1 MDFSEYD
8 YELQPLT
15 AGLAGRFWGWW
26 KNYTSAER
34 RANAALQLRDRF
46 GRFAEM
52 GRDHK
57 FKFRNS
63 GGGIEN
69 GTGKYIGPASREGY
83 GRFYVKDHPALGTGV
98 VEISNKNFR
107 EILTSLSEDYLRSR
121 GINLGQDTTGNIV
134 GARKD
139 TDIPNIDD
147 LNIKPATDEDLE
159 AASDQTEDIP
169 DLNEV
174 IKTAEEGAIKY
185 GDLKPGVIVRDEAGN
200 RLGIVTQ
207 VDFVNGKVVPV
218 IRWQDGE
225 RGRGTESDPEDL
237 VTIWIPSEDADSPEG
252 NQEKASVKARLRKV
266 GTEAEPSPATKTS
279 PSIGDISF
287 FDVTDSDMKNAASE
301 KPRAERSSTYID
313 GVDVVNQIMNEA
325 AQIAYELGRF
335 PVPRPGDST
344 QGEENKKDSDFRAA
358 IKRQYG
364 RVFEALKK
372 SNPEFMSKYDNFDAF
387 WGDILKNRVTNRSR
401 FRNEGEN
408 EFRQTVNTAY
418 AKEILGL
425 DEDGFIE
432 LYRNSKVG
440 GAEGRFSEKDAA
452 AGYASLDRNMA
463 WDYEPQ
469 ESYGQYAGR
478 YSIRVTPKEF
488 PGIIG
493 YSSFEDEI
501 GAVPGPNITYLEG
514 RVTRHGGLE
523 ALPTPFNW
531 NGSRGMGQGPYRDFT
546 GGFRFIKPAGEFD
559 YKNFEDLLAR
569 AGGKE
574 KVRARISELWP
585 GTTFDKQEK
594 DSFSVSVPEFEKY
607 LKMLPDGKA
616 IFTHLSLSSGR
627 GGIEKRGDEVDNV
640 LKAMSVIQ
648 DLSGEKII
656 EWRRGGNPFSGQ
668 KAYIPE
674 APAEKPVEK
683 PAEKPVE
690 DIADTQIRD
699 LSGFKRVGYAMGS
712 NEGGVY
718 KDANGNEIYVK
729 RPKTKLHGENEALA
743 ARLYELLGIDVAK
756 VKFGRLADGTEVTYS
771 EWIESE
777 LDLRDRLNDEE
788 YLRNVQ
794 EGFGVDA
801 WLANWDVAGSAY
813 DNIVTDSSG
822 KPVRID
828 TGGALW
834 FRARGEAKGE
844 AFGDKVGEIDS
855 LVDGSNRQSRM
866 LFGRMTEEQ
875 KRDSVAKLTTISPE
889 EIRKV
894 VSEIIS
900 DPNVAQKMSD
910 TLIARRKDAL
920 DRFNISTPQFMAF
933 DDEKTVSVADLKK
946 GDSVVIGGET
956 LKVKSKK
963 DLKDGTFRIEFANED
978 GEVVEDLISEPTDT
992 FDLPTPE
999 EKEPAKGKGKKPA
1012 TSPRKSVAYF
1022 FDDVDNLGQFKTLAK
1037 FGDVLALPDGK
1048 GGTFEAY
1055 YISHKRGTDAKG
1067 RSGYDVVLER
1077 ASNHELFGAFIPSG
1091 YNTQQLVGPNGKTRV
1106 NRAKDVVAKKP
1117 TAPEKVDEG
1126 KKPAPSTPPLSADEN
1141 APTQKQIDSINR
1153 RLNEGRY
1160 PGIVS
1165 EARAKAINDLM
1176 PTLTKGNV
1184 GKIIKELNDAELKW
1198 RMDNGWSID
1207 ELIGKYY
1214 TDKNGNVTL
1223 PSKDVASRYESYKP
1237 YKDENGEPLPGVEQ
1251 PAETEQQTEQDAVAE
1266 TPDNPLP
1273 TSGEIG
1279 ATGVLKGKVKFE
1291 IREDGDIYVFDDKSL
1306 KGEAT
1311 FNHKETIKGVGF
1323 QKDGLGTV
1331 KIAPEKTPDG
1341 FAWKIHAS
1349 VGQASADKL
1358 SIDDFRKEILQR
1370 LFNRINGIDDPNDVS
1385 QSVAEIPDGEI
1396 SEDASDAI
1404 KGEPGETGSLGNGV
1418 GFSVSGNGS
1427 VVLHGDVQM
1436 GSENS
1441 QLIASVLNGDRDGY
1455 EVMFFRDG
1463 DENFEVEITP
1473 TDRSVPKTQH
1483 TKNLLNSLKKAL
1495 SFATEEEPAEEET
1508 GTEAAEPRRLAN
1520 NELADPTREER
1531 FKQVSEANDIEEI
1544 SGNLGP
1550 KSMPIYF
1557 YLEGNKLTIE
1567 TLGPDS
1573 LPEAPEDFDRK
1584 SDWEKFQH
1592 IVLTRAI
1599 RNAIAIF
1606 LGIPKEYLGKF
1617 IRIGE
1622 KSTTNQ
1628 QLEVDFEVNREDDG
1642 PIPSN
1647 IDKANLLNAVSDAI
1661 ANVTDNMREEVQ
1673 GWITWADNKKAE
1685 EEAAKKKQAEE
1696 QAAEQAK
1703 SKNIW
1708 EAEHGSVLNPSQRTA
1723 LLNQLKDA
1731 VANGIITNERDTEI
1745 KNQMRDGKFGTKDLE
1760 LIQAELSGEKPAEEP
1775 EEDKPESS
1783 TELTLED
1790 GKSARDAH
1798 GLVME
1803 SLPRKIQDRF
1813 FALHARFSGYSIADK
1828 NALESDENI
1837 FLEYISTVATE
1848 AVKLLVE
1855 RYRRQ
1860 SLSGD
1865 KDAKSKLQAAVEDLK
1880 LLIWTK
1886 YRSPLYTKRASELVD
1901 EDELKRSA
1909 RVAWIALLT
1918 TLDIDDVLSEIDTTP
1933 ETEEEQPTPEP
1944 EPEAE
1949 PTPEPE
1955 AEQPAAA
1962 PASEPF
1968 VPATTDV
1975 DAIRGLIES
1984 ASQADRR
1991 NIVVPAVV
1999 GKSSG
2004 GSVDVN
2010 DFMFNNVTETVMAD
2024 VRVTI
2029 FDAFGNNAAFVTAIG
2044 NAEATDDDVKLLT
2057 EQAKDIL
2064 AEAISE
2070 ANKVFNDL
2078 QSKSDTVI
2086 EPSGDLLIIVV
2097 NRVRQALSDKG
2108 IIEAD
2113 GIDNMPK
2120 TQEELDA
2127 IRAPKPEE
2135 STEEAPAAEPETP
2148 SEEPAPTPTA
2158 EPEDEEEEP
2167 ELTPDRELESV
2178 KASDIRV
2185 GDLLWDSVRGFSR
2198 VTSAPSQS
2206 ESNPNNIVITHLR
2219 PGDPEPKRLN
2229 IRKTASVNVAKRD
2242 GSQQPSP
2249 QPTPDAKPQPTP
2261 GQKPQPR
2268 PDSKPKPKPKPE
2280 KKTGRTTRIY
2290 FMNPRGS
2297 GKPRLF
2303 TLDPWKNQADK
2314 DRVLEEARKMEA
2326 KRRAD
2331 YDLRVE
2337 NGLTTEPYRPMFLFE
2352 DGFEFSSEAAS
2363 PKQLDSIVRRL
2374 SIPGLL
2380 SQKEIDKIA
2389 ENLPKMSK
2397 KAIFDLITK
2406 LDTLE
2411 FQWRIDNGYPI
2422 DDLIKKRVPVGI
2434 SKNKIDQYVPTKS
2447 MEDIPSGVAEP
2458 EQPPVSAMSFMDADT
2473 LASGLGVVLNP
2484 ATMDAGERLPTP
2496 GAFTGALSD
2505 AVQGK
2510 NWAEVLDYLK
2520 NLETPI
2526 YYFDTE
2532 TTGISDYDGDNQT
2545 NAALQVGIVKVVK
2558 GEVTERFN
2566 IYLNPEVPLGKWSS
2580 ENLQRDTVTPQG
2592 EVIGSELVTDDWLSE
2607 QMDTAEAVRQM
2618 VDFMGTNPLIGG
2630 QNVPFDLEVLQRMLD
2645 KAGVTDFKVAGTVDS
2660 KDLIDVLIPKYDAEK
2675 GIDGPKKKN
2684 AEGGY
2689 DSTTSLGYV
2698 AKFLGFDTT
2707 RWHSADADAEDAFR
2721 LVMRSLEIGLDNPTK
2736 NIEALDAKSVAAK
2749 YKERMAKFLASVSST
2764 SPATEKQNG
2773 GDSKGFREYLA
2784 NAGLTIQEQDRVLA
2798 PVKRMTRGQAAAY
2811 ISKFIEEHKKQ
2822 GQQTLPL
2829 KLDLQEFIDYGEEA
2843 SDLVLPGG
2851 TVLPRVSGA
2860 ERRRLIRV
2868 GDTGKLAVD
2877 RNYAEQVAFES
2888 ALGGPEEALKILS
2901 DPDSSRNAQKIE
2913 RARALAAAKMARKP
2927 RDMVTLSVGDNNFL
2941 VYDALDGVEVAPE
2954 KLEKLAQL
2962 MEKAREIAPIGNRK
2976 LRVSL
2981 VTEEQMDLLNK
2992 QRPGSADRNIAFFL
3006 PDSDYMHIVLR
3017 KEDFYRR
3024 LSDTRMT
3031 DTGDQGLSLHN
3042 EGNIPA
3048 SVRTFLHEYGH
3059 AYHYIMVKTN
3069 PIFGN
3074 EEFSPLAIEFK
3085 EKFGDTFIT
3094 NYGEKSHHEKFAEL
3108 FFDYAYSKLANRA
3121 PANPQFMDFI
3131 EGIIADKTNKPVG
3144 NASLLTSIILKRGA
3158 SSKLG
3163 FASSGA
3169 SIRGTNVDG
3178 ITEITGKNLTE
3189 LERSMEGYAGG
3200 NWLAGTD
3207 AGSGLIPPLSD
3218 ASGVF
3223 NETYFKNTWLSR
3235 VVSDAAERAELTPE
3249 ELDSY
3254 RLDFIEEVEQALNDT
3269 RTYRVFQVDGTNQF
3283 IRVKDALADPEQ
3295 ISDLVKNV
3303 QMMTK
3308 LNNLSNIPTY
3318 YTIFPS
3324 GTFTYEAYIANK
3336 LMGGITNAK
3345 AGEHGVFIGL
3355 NADVNFNDKGELL
3368 SPKVRGKNADMG
3380 GPDAKNRFNRTSIHE
3395 YGHGIASVYMGEES
3409 YPLYQEF
3416 QRRFGNTPMSRYG
3429 EENARENFAEYF
3441 YALYMWITEKGF
3453 VPDFLRDFADFFNEN
3468 IVGKSPINRRP
3479 RELINVAEVA
3489 GNPVEPNF
3497 PSVKE
3502 EVDPLSEFA
3511 GRRRFYENGLTPVG
3525 TKLDAAD
3532 AEFISGYYDTVLESE
3547 KRYLLLNSSPS
3558 VPENLKKLAKLQF
3571 LSQVGALKAAYD
3583 ALVFSG
3589 NDKYDLA
3596 KEFPGEK
3603 PALMNFSEG
3612 WKDDQQG
3619 YPVIWDSYEDMPV
3632 TYADPLEKDVFDAE
3646 ERSAL
3651 KNYGNSGWRWISSLL
3666 KGEELSPTV
3675 SDMTESMLRGLANA
3689 FKKPEAKLTR
3699 DMYLYHGSAG
3709 YPGDG
3714 QHKDLIDAKPGDEIT
3729 LPSYTSTS
3737 MSPNIA
3743 YEDFGP
3749 GSASLFN
3756 PEEGFFV
3763 IIRAPKGSNAI
3774 VMPEG
3779 LTYSNN
3785 EREVLLNSGAKLR
3798 VLEVSRS
3805 PRLDF
3810 EGYAVPGAYSTYI
3823 EADLVSTESM
3833 PARDFET
3840 PAGLTRDSVFEQDLD
3855 YLTAAFAD
3863 SFNRDL
3869 SIYTNKDGGVGSS
3882 NSVVGYVTPAAL
3894 SKMRGNVELD
3904 KDNVEKK
3911 IRSMSMG
3918 VLPTNPVVVAYNPE
3932 TKSAFVLDGNHRVAA
3947 ALESNVPF
3955 LPVMVVT
3962 TDAVGPESKKL
3973 DKGWAIS
3980 PFGIDETGTSE
3991 RWPDSF
3997 HPYFVFND
4005 DDMLTPARN
4014 GGQPMFMQ
4022 FEPSVW
4028 SSKIPSQI
4036 GEKSPNL
4043 VPESEPSDKDSQY
4056 DLEQLHPGSYVL
4068 NKKTGKIG
4076 VVYGP
4081 SYIPNPRD
4089 GSQILSGLIVKYLE
4103 GSEESYPSAFFTDD
4117 SFDEKGLR
4125 RVATG
4130 LTSVDGYSDVRYHT
4144 LRITNPSDL
4153 ESVTD
4158 DFITPGTN
4166 GILLNETMFGVIKD
4180 TDKRGHIV
4188 GFPAKGAVTVA
4199 ISDEDGSFSFENIPV
4214 SKFLPIQNER
4224 TAVVSGIPASQ
4235 SKDMLPTID
4244 DVDSIRTK
4252 LVDLYNWGFL
4262 SEKVYLAMVESVR
4275 GKFLT
4280 KSGVAELRS
4289 ALNKADIL
4297 RKAKREGGRVRKI
4310 APAKER
4316 LTNLRPQQNVTAPAQ
4331 MPQNVGD
4338 MTIDEFVKFLQGGP
4352 TEQTQFMQFEDGE
4365 ENTSP
4370 TVETTVTTNP
4380 PTAGDIRTIQN
4391 IVQEAGVVPDIRAKQ
4406 IWEMLPL
4413 LDAEQMSQLKARM
4426 LADLLDKRIRLN
4438 QPIAG
4443 IEIPEGYNTS
4453 KLMGYTPTVN
4463 LDGSPVQISTPGTG
4477 PREIPTDAD
4486 LELSGEQK
4494 SVFNHVESTDTPIM
4508 ITGKAGTGKSF
4519 LLKFISNYSS
4529 KRLAVVAPT
4538 GAAADNVGGSTIHS
4552 FFGID
4557 PGIIYGATES
4567 SQLIKGTPKQKKKV
4581 EDRLKALEML
4591 VVDEVSMV
4599 SADLLDAMD
4608 RILRRVHRKQFV
4620 PFGGVQVVMFGDV
4633 HQLPP
4638 VVERGSNLEKYMQET
4653 FRSPHFFDSR
4663 AWVTSP
4669 LEVYELSEV
4678 FRQTDPE
4685 FKKALNNIRVG
4696 RQTAEDISLI
4706 NQAGLR
4712 PVPSSVKD
4720 LVFAVPRRGQAE
4732 EINDREMNNLGDVKS
4747 MSYAGEFNGLG
4758 KASFGRD
4765 LPSPENLF
4773 LKVGTRVMF
4782 TMNDTDKSAGKD
4794 VSDAESG
4801 QGAAKTRRWVNGT
4814 IGTVVDVLED
4824 RVKVNVKGKVYDV
4837 MPATWERIGYD
4848 VTQNA
4853 DPVSNQISNQL
4864 TPFTEATYK
4873 QIPLMPAWALT
4884 IHKLQGKT
4892 IDNMKL
4898 DLGRGTFA
4906 PGQLYTGLSRVRS
4919 LDGLYLERPI
4929 SPVDVKVDPEAL
4941 RFTESTVG
4949 IEGADS
4955 SQPSFMMFG
4964 GEPFDPAD
4972 PDLDLDKELNY
4983 DFTSGPYG
4991 IPLLDY
4997 QEDMMKTYADMIA
5010 QAEEQFGSNS
5020 NKVKQLKSTRR
5031 AHYASYFARP
5041 DQREDNIMEQATENL
5056 DIDFEGSTTT
5066 ERETPTVV
5074 ESTTKINASYKDR
5087 YGRPYRL
5094 EAQVVRSENDYDP
5107 QQLDVNIEIHA
5118 YDPTNPDAGSVSS
5131 FATRTGGEM
5140 AGRLANEMFVD
5151 GIYTVEAY
5159 QRRHLATGLMAFAR
5173 KLTDRKI
5180 YHSDKLTKM
5189 GHAFME
5195 SVEIDD
5201 RLKTIRY
5208 PSLAESQDEMDGAMI
5223 IDITKLSRTKSSSE
5237 ITDLLQRLNADQIPY
5252 KLNY

>member
-57 FKFRNS
+57 FKFRNKS
-63 GGGIEN
+63 GVNEN
-69 GTGKYIGPASREGY
+69 ATGVYIGPASREGY
-83 GRFYVKDHPALGTGV
+83 GRFFVKDHPTLGTGV
-98 VEISNKNFR
+98 VEVSNKNFR
-107 EILTSLSEDYLRSR
+107 EVLTSLSEDYLRSR
-121 GINLGQDTTGNIV
+121 GINLGQDATGNIV
-134 GARKD
+134 GARKE

-159 AASDQTEDIP
+159 AASDKTEDIP
-169 DLNEV
+169 DLDEV
-174 IKTAEEGAIKY
+174 IETAEQGAIKY
-185 GDLKPGVIVRDEAGN
+185 GDLKAGVIVRDEAGN

-207 VDFVNGKVVPV
+207 VDFVNGKVVPI

-237 VTIWIPSEDADSPEG
+237 VTVWIPAEDSESPEG
-252 NQEKASVKARLRKV
+252 NKEKASVKARLQQVDTDGGWAVVNGVETV
-266 GTEAEPSPATKTS
+266 GTSPIFDGELTDTKFNASALTDRTQIDTDFSLFTDEQVAAINAYMADSYDAINSFLRDKAE
-279 PSIGDISF
+279 
-287 FDVTDSDMKNAASE
+287 DVD
-301 KPRAERSSTYID
+301 PRAARLSGLMD
-313 GVDVVNQIMNEA
+313 EA
-325 AQIAYELGRF
+325 FNLSNPIEYGR
-335 PVPRPGDST
+335 PVFRGMLLNAKRAEQLKNLRPGD
-344 QGEENKKDSDFRAA
+344 
-358 IKRQYG
+358 
-364 RVFEALKK
+364 VW
-372 SNPEFMSKYDNFDAF
+372 FDAGYVSTSF
-387 WGDILKNRVTNRSR
+387 RPEIARSFSMR
-401 FRNEGEN
+401 IGQNPSAEDASNHSVSDKYG
-408 EFRQTVNTAY
+408 TVFFAIN
-418 AKEILGL
+418 L
-425 DEDGFIE
+425 
-432 LYRNSKVG
+432 
-440 GAEGRFSEKDAA
+440 
-452 AGYASLDRNMA
+452 
-463 WDYEPQ
+463 
-469 ESYGQYAGR
+469 
-478 YSIRVTPKEF
+478 
-488 PGIIG
+488 
-493 YSSFEDEI
+493 
-501 GAVPGPNITYLEG
+501 
-514 RVTRHGGLE
+514 
-523 ALPTPFNW
+523 
-531 NGSRGMGQGPYRDFT
+531 
-546 GGFRFIKPAGEFD
+546 PAGS
-559 YKNFEDLLAR
+559 KALNLA
-569 AGGKE
+569 
-574 KVRARISELWP
+574 
-585 GTTFDKQEK
+585 
-594 DSFSVSVPEFEKY
+594 
-607 LKMLPDGKA
+607 
-616 IFTHLSLSSGR
+616 
-627 GGIEKRGDEVDNV
+627 
-640 LKAMSVIQ
+640 
-648 DLSGEKII
+648 
-656 EWRRGGNPFSGQ
+656 
-668 KAYIPE
+668 
-674 APAEKPVEK
+674 
-683 PAEKPVE
+683 
-690 DIADTQIRD
+690 
-699 LSGFKRVGYAMGS
+699 
-712 NEGGVY
+712 
-718 KDANGNEIYVK
+718 
-729 RPKTKLHGENEALA
+729 ENM
-743 ARLYELLGIDVAK
+743 R
-756 VKFGRLADGTEVTYS
+756 
-771 EWIESE
+771 
-777 LDLRDRLNDEE
+777 
-788 YLRNVQ
+788 
-794 EGFGVDA
+794 
-801 WLANWDVAGSAY
+801 
-813 DNIVTDSSG
+813 
-822 KPVRID
+822 
-828 TGGALW
+828 
-834 FRARGEAKGE
+834 RGEAE
-844 AFGDKVGEIDS
+844 V
-855 LVDGSNRQSRM
+855 LLPRGSNLKIQGIRRVRQNREDGGEYYNYYIEAD
-866 LFGRMTEEQ
+866 LATDVQE
-875 KRDSVAKLTTISPE
+875 
-889 EIRKV
+889 
-894 VSEIIS
+894 
-900 DPNVAQKMSD
+900 
-910 TLIARRKDAL
+910 
-920 DRFNISTPQFMAF
+920 PQLMAF
-933 DDEKTVSVADLKK
+933 DDQKTVTVAKLKK

-978 GEVVEDLISEPTDT
+978 GEVVEELISEPTDT
-992 FDLPTPE
+992 FDT
-999 EKEPAKGKGKKPA
+999 PAKEKVAKPA
-1012 TSPRKSVAYF
+1012 
-1022 FDDVDNLGQFKTLAK
+1022 KTKRIVFLDSTDPATKPK
-1037 FGDVLALPDGK
+1037 FGDVLLFTNNKTGK
-1048 GGTFEAY
+1048 VDEVY
-1055 YISHKRGTDAKG
+1055 YISHEEVKDAKG
-1067 RSGYDVVLER
+1067 NKV
-1077 ASNHELFGAFIPSG
+1077 
-1091 YNTQQLVGPNGKTRV
+1091 YNTVVEPAGSGKAIGIAIPKGADVWQKLGPDGKKV
-1106 NRAKDVVAKKP
+1106 NEAGKVTSEKPKKP
-1117 TAPEKVDEG
+1117 VED
-1126 KKPAPSTPPLSADEN
+1126 KKPAPAPATPPLSEEEN

-1165 EARAKAINDLM
+1165 EARAKAINDSM

-1198 RMDNGWSID
+1198 RMDNGWSVD

-1223 PSKDVASRYESYKP
+1223 PSKDVASRYQAYKP

-1251 PAETEQQTEQDAVAE
+1251 PAETAQEAVAE
-1266 TPDNPLP
+1266 VPDNQLP

-1291 IREDGDIYVFDDKSL
+1291 VREDGDIYVFDDKSL

-1331 KIAPEKTPDG
+1331 KITPEKTPDG
-1341 FAWKIHAS
+1341 FAWKIHPS

-1358 SIDDFRKEILQR
+1358 SIDDFRKEIIQR

-1473 TDRSVPKTQH
+1473 IDRSVPKTQH

-1495 SFATEEEPAEEET
+1495 SFATEEEPAAEEEEAT
-1508 GTEAAEPRRLAN
+1508 TEAEPRRLAN
-1520 NELADPTREER
+1520 GELADPTRGER
-1531 FKQVSEANDIEEI
+1531 TGEA
-1544 SGNLGP
+1544 GNGQ
-1550 KSMPIYF
+1550 
-1557 YLEGNKLTIE
+1557 
-1567 TLGPDS
+1567 LGPDS
-1573 LPEAPEDFDRK
+1573 MQVEFSRFQDRTLGIFVKRGNDLPQPEFDPNNLQQAM
-1584 SDWEKFQH
+1584 DWVKYQDLV
-1592 IVLTRAI
+1592 IRQAI
-1599 RNAIAIF
+1599 RKAIA
-1606 LGIPKEYLGKF
+1606 LALSLGKEDTPSF
-1617 IRIGE
+1617 VLG
-1622 KSTTNQ
+1622 KTGH
-1628 QLEVDFEVNREDDG
+1628 QLEMNADLT
-1642 PIPSN
+1642 PSEWKSLLDN
-1647 IDKANLLNAVSDAI
+1647 ISDAI
-1661 ANVTDNMREEVQ
+1661 ADAVDNMPAEIQKWVNR
-1673 GWITWADNKKAE
+1673 DNEKKAA
-1685 EEAAKKKQAEE
+1685 EEAAKKKKDDAD
-1696 QAAEQAK
+1696 AAERA
-1703 SKNIW
+1703 SW
-1708 EAEHGSVLNPSQRTA
+1708 EELHGSILSPSQRSSF
-1723 LLNQLKDA
+1723 LDQLKDA

-1760 LIQAELSGEKPAEEP
+1760 LIQAELSGEQPSAE
-1775 EEDKPESS
+1775 
-1783 TELTLED
+1783 
-1790 GKSARDAH
+1790 
-1798 GLVME
+1798 
-1803 SLPRKIQDRF
+1803 
-1813 FALHARFSGYSIADK
+1813 
-1828 NALESDENI
+1828 
-1837 FLEYISTVATE
+1837 
-1848 AVKLLVE
+1848 
-1855 RYRRQ
+1855 
-1860 SLSGD
+1860 
-1865 KDAKSKLQAAVEDLK
+1865 
-1880 LLIWTK
+1880 
-1886 YRSPLYTKRASELVD
+1886 
-1901 EDELKRSA
+1901 
-1909 RVAWIALLT
+1909 
-1918 TLDIDDVLSEIDTTP
+1918 P
-1933 ETEEEQPTPEP
+1933 ETEEEQPAVAPKPNFIENPANETPESNNSAYWDWVKEGIKNKTISEADLDEAIDRAVSNGLIKRSFLKVLGERDGSPVFSNLLESLVKSVVAKATRENPNASKDEVLKEAVSAFYDQFAQAENDVKKLFGVLGVSEENRNLYEKVKDSLGRAEALLSNEVEKYVDNFYTPTEPTAETEEEQPAVEP

-1955 AEQPAAA
+1955 AEAEQP
-1962 PASEPF
+1962 
-1968 VPATTDV
+1968 
-1975 DAIRGLIES
+1975 
-1984 ASQADRR
+1984 
-1991 NIVVPAVV
+1991 
-1999 GKSSG
+1999 
-2004 GSVDVN
+2004 
-2010 DFMFNNVTETVMAD
+2010 
-2024 VRVTI
+2024 
-2029 FDAFGNNAAFVTAIG
+2029 
-2044 NAEATDDDVKLLT
+2044 
-2057 EQAKDIL
+2057 
-2064 AEAISE
+2064 
-2070 ANKVFNDL
+2070 
-2078 QSKSDTVI
+2078 
-2086 EPSGDLLIIVV
+2086 
-2097 NRVRQALSDKG
+2097 
-2108 IIEAD
+2108 
-2113 GIDNMPK
+2113 
-2120 TQEELDA
+2120 
-2127 IRAPKPEE
+2127 
-2135 STEEAPAAEPETP
+2135 TEEAPAAEPETP
-2148 SEEPAPTPTA
+2148 SEKPAPTPTA
-2158 EPEDEEEEP
+2158 EPEDEEEET

-2178 KASDIRV
+2178 KASDLRV

-2229 IRKTASVNVAKRD
+2229 IRKTALVNVAKRD

-2261 GQKPQPR
+2261 GPKPQPR

-2280 KKTGRTTRIY
+2280 KKTGKVTRIY

-2303 TLDPWKNQADK
+2303 TLDPWKTQADK
-2314 DRVLEEARKMEA
+2314 DRIFDEAKKMES

-2337 NGLTTEPYRPMFLFE
+2337 NGLTTEPYRPMFLFQ

-2363 PKQLDSIVRRL
+2363 PKQLDSIARRL

-2380 SQKEIDKIA
+2380 SQKEIEKIA
-2389 ENLPKMSK
+2389 ENLPKMSM
-2397 KAIFDLITK
+2397 KAIFDLIAK

-2411 FQWRIDNGYPI
+2411 FQWRMDNGYPI
-2422 DDLIKKRVPVGI
+2422 TDLLKKRVPTNLD
-2434 SKNKIDQYVPTKS
+2434 KNKLDQYVPTKS
-2447 MEDIPSGVAEP
+2447 MEDIPSGVAAP
-2458 EQPPVSAMSFMDADT
+2458 EEPPVSAMSFMDANT
-2473 LASGLGVVLNP
+2473 LASDLGVILNP

-2496 GAFTGALSD
+2496 GAFTGTLSD

-2566 IYLNPEVPLGKWSS
+2566 IYLNPEVPLGKWSA

-2618 VDFMGTNPLIGG
+2618 IDFMGDNPLIGG

-2660 KDLIDVLIPKYDAEK
+2660 KDLIDVLIPKYDPET
-2675 GIDGPKKKN
+2675 GVDGPKRQNKD
-2684 AEGGY
+2684 GSY
-2689 DSTTSLGYV
+2689 SSTTSLGYV

-2721 LVMRSLEIGLDNPTK
+2721 LVMRSLEIGLENPTK

-2749 YKERMAKFLASVSST
+2749 YKERMAKFLASVSPT
-2764 SPATEKQNG
+2764 SPATKKQTG
-2773 GDSKGFREYLA
+2773 EDPKGFREYLMES
-2784 NAGLTIQEQDRVLA
+2784 GLTIQEQDRVLT
-2798 PVKRMTRGQAAAY
+2798 PLKRMTRGQAAAY
-2811 ISKFIEEHKKQ
+2811 ISKFIQDNKNN
-2822 GQQTLPL
+2822 GGQTLPL
-2829 KLDLQEFIDYGEEA
+2829 KLNLQEFIDSGKEA
-2843 SDLVLPGG
+2843 SDLVLPTG
-2851 TVLPRVSGA
+2851 TVLSQISGL
-2860 ERRRLIRV
+2860 ERLRLIRA
-2868 GDTGKLAVD
+2868 GETGNLAINKD
-2877 RNYAEQVAFES
+2877 YAEQVAFEA
-2888 ALGGPEEALKILS
+2888 ALGGPEEALKVLS
-2901 DPDSSRNAQKIE
+2901 NPDSSRNAQKIE
-2913 RARALAAAKMARKP
+2913 RARALAAAKVSRKP
-2927 RDMVTLSVGDNNFL
+2927 RDMVTLSVDDNNFI

-2954 KLEKLAQL
+2954 KIEKLAQL
-2962 MEKAREIAPIGNRK
+2962 MGKVRELAPIGNRK
-2976 LRVSL
+2976 LRVQL
-2981 VTEEQMDLLNK
+2981 VTEEQMDLLNRK
-2992 QRPGSADRNIAFFL
+2992 RPGDTGRNVAFFM
-3006 PDSDYMHIVLR
+3006 PDTDYMHIVMR
-3017 KEDFYRR
+3017 KEDLYKT
-3024 LSDTRMT
+3024 LSDSRMT
-3031 DTGDQGLSLHN
+3031 ETEDQGLTLHST
-3042 EGNIPA
+3042 GNIPM

-3059 AYHYIMVKTN
+3059 AYHYIMLKTN
-3069 PIFGN
+3069 PMIGN
-3074 EEFSPLAIEFK
+3074 DEFSPLAIKFK

-3108 FFDYAYSKLANRA
+3108 FFDYSYSKLANRA
-3121 PANPQFMDFI
+3121 PANQEFMDFI
-3131 EGIIADKTNKPVG
+3131 ESIIADKSNKPVS
-3144 NASLLTSIILKRGA
+3144 NSSLLTSIILKRGA
-3158 SSKLG
+3158 PSKLG
-3163 FASSGA
+3163 FEESGA
-3169 SIRGTNVDG
+3169 SIRGAKIDG
-3178 ITEITGKNLTE
+3178 ITEITGKNLTD
-3189 LERSMEGYAGG
+3189 LERSMEGYSRG

-3207 AGSGLIPPLSD
+3207 AGSGLVPPLSD
-3218 ASGVF
+3218 DSGVF
-3223 NETYFKNTWLSR
+3223 NETYFKNTWLPR
-3235 VVSDAAERAELTPE
+3235 VVSDAAERGDLTPE
-3249 ELDSY
+3249 DLDSL
-3254 RLDFIEEVEQALNDT
+3254 RLDFIEQVEQALNDT

-3283 IRVKDALADPEQ
+3283 IRVKDALADPSQ

-3303 QMMTK
+3303 QMMSK

-3318 YTIFPS
+3318 YTLFPS
-3324 GTFTYEAYIANK
+3324 GTFTYDAYVADGKI
-3336 LMGGITNAK
+3336 GGITDANV
-3345 AGEHGVFIGL
+3345 GEHGVFIGL

-3368 SPKVRGKNADMG
+3368 SPKVRGKNADLG
-3380 GPDAKNRFNRTSIHE
+3380 GPDAKDRFNRTSIHE
-3395 YGHGIASVYMGEES
+3395 YGHGIASVYMGDES

-3416 QRRFGNTPMSRYG
+3416 QRKFGNDPMSDYG
-3429 EENARENFAEYF
+3429 ARNARENFAEYF
-3441 YALYMWITEKGF
+3441 YALYMWVTEKGL
-3453 VPDFLRDFADFFNEN
+3453 VPDHLREFADFFNKN
-3468 IVGKSPINRRP
+3468 IVGKNPINRRP

-3489 GNPVEPNF
+3489 GSSVEPNF

-3532 AEFISGYYDTVLESE
+3532 AAFISGYYDTVLDTERS
-3547 KRYLLLNSSPS
+3547 YLLLNSNPS
-3558 VPENLKKLAKLQF
+3558 VPEATRDLAKLRL
-3571 LSQVGALKAAYD
+3571 LSQIGALKLAYD
-3583 ALVFSG
+3583 SLVFGG

-3603 PALMNFSEG
+3603 PSLMNFSEG

-3632 TYADPLEKDVFDAE
+3632 TYSDPLEKDVFDAE

-3651 KNYGNSGWRWISSLL
+3651 KNYGNAGWRWISSLL
-3666 KGEELSPTV
+3666 RGDTLSPTV
-3675 SDMTESMLRGLANA
+3675 SDMAESMFRGLANA

-3699 DMYLYHGSAG
+3699 DMYLYHGSTG

-3714 QHKDLIDAKPGDEIT
+3714 QYKDLIDAKPGDEIA

-3737 MSPNIA
+3737 MSPNVA

-3749 GSASLFN
+3749 GSASLLN

-3810 EGYAVPGAYSTYI
+3810 EGYAIPGAYSTYI
-3823 EADLVSTESM
+3823 EADLVSTESL
-3833 PARDFET
+3833 PDRDFET
-3840 PAGLTRDSVFEQDLD
+3840 PAGLTRDADFEQSMD
-3855 YLTAAFAD
+3855 YLTTAFAQ
-3863 SFNRDL
+3863 SFNRGL
-3869 SIYTNKDGGVGSS
+3869 KVYTDRDGGLGSS
-3882 NSVVGYVTPAAL
+3882 NSVVGYVSPTAL
-3894 SKMRGNVELD
+3894 SSMPGNTSLDRGNVE
-3904 KDNVEKK
+3904 KQ
-3911 IRSMSMG
+3911 IMSMQSG
-3918 VLPTNPVVVAYNPE
+3918 SIPSNPVVIAYNPE
-3932 TKSAFVLDGNHRVAA
+3932 TKDAFVLDGNHRVAA
-3947 ALESNVPF
+3947 ALEANVPF
-3955 LPVMVVT
+3955 LPTMVVT
-3962 TDAVGPESKKL
+3962 TNVVSPDSKKL

-4014 GGQPMFMQ
+4014 GGKPMFME

-4043 VPESEPSDKDSQY
+4043 VPDSEPSDKDSQY

-4081 SYIPNPRD
+4081 SYIPNPQD

-4153 ESVTD
+4153 ESATE

-4166 GILLNETMFGVIKD
+4166 GILLDETMFGIIKD

-4188 GFPAKGAVTVA
+4188 GFPAKGAVRIAV
-4199 ISDEDGSFSFENIPV
+4199 SNEDGSFSFENIPV

-4224 TAVVSGIPASQ
+4224 TAVVPGIPASQ

-4244 DVDSIRTK
+4244 DADSIRTK

-4310 APAKER
+4310 SAPKER

-4352 TEQTQFMQFEDGE
+4352 AEQTQFMQFEDGE

-4380 PTAGDIRTIQN
+4380 PTVGDIRTIQN
-4391 IVQEAGVVPDIRAKQ
+4391 IVQEAGVVPDLRAKQ

-4413 LDAEQMSQLKARM
+4413 LDAEQISQLKARM

-4438 QPIAG
+4438 QPVAG

-4463 LDGSPVQISTPGTG
+4463 LDGSPVQISTPSTG
-4477 PREIPTDAD
+4477 PRGIPTDAD

-4519 LLKFISNYSS
+4519 LLKFIANYSS

-4552 FFGID
+4552 LFGID

-4591 VVDEVSMV
+4591 IVDEVSMV

-4653 FRSPHFFDSR
+4653 FRSPHFFDAR

-4685 FKKALNNIRVG
+4685 FKTALNNIRVG
-4696 RQTAEDISLI
+4696 KQTAQDISLI
-4706 NQAGLR
+4706 NQAGVR

-4758 KASFGRD
+4758 KESFGRD

-4801 QGAAKTRRWVNGT
+4801 QGAERTRRWVNGT

-4824 RVKVNVKGKVYDV
+4824 RVKVDVKGKVYDV
-4837 MPATWERIGYD
+4837 MAATWERIGYD

-4919 LDGLYLERPI
+4919 LNGLYLERPI

-4949 IEGADS
+4949 IEDTGS
-4955 SQPSFMMFG
+4955 SQLSLMEFG

-4972 PDLDLDKELNY
+4972 PDLDLDKELGY

-4991 IPLLDY
+4991 IPFDDY
-4997 QEDMMKTYADMIA
+4997 QQESMDWYANAIA
-5010 QAEEQFGSNS
+5010 DAEKQFGSNS
-5020 NKVKQLKSTRR
+5020 NRVKHLKAVRR
-5031 AHYASYFARP
+5031 QQYSGWFALPRL
-5041 DQREDNIMEQATENL
+5041 REDSVTEAASENL
-5056 DIDFEGSTTT
+5056 DIDFDNAK
-5066 ERETPTVV
+5066 VV
-5074 ESTTKINASYKDR
+5074 EKDTPYVTESETNISASYKDR
-5087 YGRPYRL
+5087 YGRPYKM
-5094 EAQVVRSENDYDP
+5094 EARVEMTENKYDP
-5107 QQLDVNIEIHA
+5107 YMLDTRIFIDVYDQAGDDSKSIAKLDTQVGSPWDGKLENQMYIGYIE
-5118 YDPTNPDAGSVSS
+5118 TN
-5131 FATRTGGEM
+5131 
-5140 AGRLANEMFVD
+5140 
-5151 GIYTVEAY
+5151 EAY
-5159 QRRHLATGLMAFAR
+5159 QRRHIATGVLAFAR
-5173 KLTDRKI
+5173 KLTDKPI

-5189 GHAFME
+5189 GFAFME
-5195 SVEIDD
+5195 SVDLDD
-5201 RLKTIRY
+5201 RLKTVDR
-5208 PSLAESQDEMDGAMI
+5208 PTLSDTGATDAEAPVTVSMA
-5223 IDITKLSRTKSSSE
+5223 KLSETKTPSE
-5237 ITDLLQRLNADQIPY
+5237 ITDYLQRLNAANIQY
-5252 KLNY
+5252 KIEY